1 MSILELLFISIGL
14 AMDCFAVSF
23 SAGATQ
29 KDLKLKNILIIAFSF
44 GLFQGGMPV
53 LGWLGGE
60 MVVEH
65 ICHIDH
71 WIAFG
76 ILTFIGGKMLFDGIR
91 PDREEKKTNFSHPIT
106 LLILSIATSID
117 ALAVGFSFSILHDVN
132 IIFSAL
138 VIGITSFL
146 LSIVGVYT
154 SRKISHFIKPQYAEI
169 FGGIILMA
177 IGTKILITHLIV

>member
-60 MVVEH
+60 LVVEH

-76 ILTFIGGKMLFDGIR
+76 ILVFIGGKMCLDGIR
-91 PDREEKKTNFSHPIT
+91 PDRDDKKTDFNHPVT

-132 IIFSAL
+132 IAFSAL

-146 LSIVGVYT
+146 LTIVGVYT
-154 SRKISHFIKPQYAEI
+154 SRKISHFVKPQYAEI
-169 FGGIILMA
+169 FGGLILMA
-177 IGTKILITHLIV
+177 IDTTILISHLVV

>member
-1 MSILELLFISIGL
+1 MSILELLLISIGL

-60 MVVEH
+60 LVVKH

-76 ILTFIGGKMLFDGIR
+76 ILAFIGGKMLFDGIR
-91 PDREEKKTNFSHPIT
+91 PDREDKKTDFSHPIT

-117 ALAVGFSFSILHDVN
+117 ALAVGFSISMLHDIN

-138 VIGITSFL
+138 IIGITSLL
-146 LSIVGVYT
+146 LSIVGIYT
-154 SRKISHFIKPQYAEI
+154 SRKIAHLVKSQYAEI
-169 FGGIILMA
+169 FGGVILIA
-177 IGTKILITHLIV
+177 IGTKILITHLTA